1 MNPHR
6 KIRPPT
12 NVPRPALISGSVA
25 VIVLIPVLALA
36 TGDAF
41 RLALDFTSGVL
52 TLVSLTSAVIWG
64 LIATDRVLLEPR
76 QRLLAQAIHRVLGIS
91 SLAFLI
97 VHITTK
103 VAVGHVGMLGVL
115 VPFGLGLH
123 GTGVL
128 IGLGSLAA
136 YLMVIA
142 GATGAARSAFAN
154 PGQAAGRWRSFHAL
168 AYPAW
173 GAALVHGLKGG
184 RPAAGWVLTMYS
196 LMLLAVGAALVIR
209 LLPPPQRRR
218 IARLLMSFTRP
229 EALAGRDAP
238 PPARDPGVAPL
249 PGARRVPGQRTDPT
263 AGQPPLRLDSTR
275 PPPISASR
283 GAGISAAYRAVS
295 STSPPMDSFAAPP
308 TRPLSSLPPAQPPGF
323 SEAPTTVSGPLF
335 DTGPLSPVSEQGLTD
350 TGAFPRPS
358 DTGSFPRPADTGG
371 FPRISDTGSFP
382 RISDTGSFPGVSDTG
397 SFPGVSD
404 TGSFPRISDTG
415 SFPGV
420 SDTGGFP
427 GVSDT
432 GGFPGVTDTGSFPTP
447 TPLSGMPEQTSPY
460 EPGSF
465 YGPGSVPASDPLP
478 TMGAYATP
486 GQPRGYPFDDASEP
500 WPGTA
505 AAEPQA
511 ERWPAPSP
519 PPPAEHFRPQA
530 GPDPVSRRRSGPPY
544 PPPPGEP
551 WNEHAG
557 DRP

>member
-12 NVPRPALISGSVA
+12 NVPRPVLIAGTVA
-25 VIVLIPVLALA
+25 VIVVIPVLALA

-41 RLALDFTSGVL
+41 RTALDFTTGVL

-76 QRLLAQAIHRVLGIS
+76 QRLLAQAIHRVLAVS
-91 SLAFLI
+91 SLAFLL

-103 VAVGHVGMLGVL
+103 VFLSHVGMLGVL
-115 VPFGLGLH
+115 VPFGLGLR
-123 GTGVL
+123 GPGIL

-154 PGQAAGRWRSFHAL
+154 PGQSAGRWRSLHAL

-173 GAALVHGLKGG
+173 GAALVHGLQAG
-184 RPAAGWVLTMYS
+184 RPAAGWVVTMYS
-196 LMLLAVGAALVIR
+196 LMLLAVGGALVIR
-209 LLPPPQRRR
+209 LLPQPQRRR

-229 EALAGRDAP
+229 EALSGLDAP

-249 PGARRVPGQRTDPT
+249 PGSRKVPGQRVDPT
-263 AGQPPLRLDSTR
+263 VGQPPLRLDSTR
-275 PPPISASR
+275 PPPISATR

-295 STSPPMDSFAAPP
+295 STSQPTEPFAAPP
-308 TRPLSSLPPAQPPGF
+308 ARPLSSLPPPPPPGF
-323 SEAPTTVSGPLF
+323 TEAPTTVSGPLF
-335 DTGPLSPVSEQGLTD
+335 DTGPLSPVPD
-350 TGAFPRPS
+350 PRPMDS
-358 DTGSFPRPADTGG
+358 GSFSRPADTGSFPRPADTG
-371 FPRISDTGSFP
+371 SY
-382 RISDTGSFPGVSDTG
+382 PGV
-397 SFPGVSD
+397 
-404 TGSFPRISDTG
+404 SDTG

-432 GGFPGVTDTGSFPTP
+432 GGFPGMGGTGSFPGVSDTGSFPGVSDTGSFPGVSDTGSFPTP
-447 TPLSGMPEQTSPY
+447 TPLSGMPEQSSLYDTGSLY
-460 EPGSF
+460 ETGSL
-465 YGPGSVPASDPLP
+465 YGTNSLYGSGAAASADPLP
-478 TMGAYATP
+478 TMGSYATP
-486 GQPRGYPFDDASEP
+486 TPPGSFPFDDDSSEF
-500 WPGTA
+500 WPGA
-505 AAEPQA
+505 SAPEPQA
-511 ERWPAPSP
+511 QRWPAPSP
-519 PPPAEHFRPQA
+519 PPPAPAE
-530 GPDPVSRRRSGPPY
+530 PDPVSRRRSGPPY